1 MGRENETQETNQ
13 TTIKTLRQLRTLWTT
28 RPPEKLRL
36 LLLYHAGMDDACAND
51 TEMLCRFSDERPAF
65 V

>member
-13 TTIKTLRQLRTLWTT
+13 TTIQTLRNLQALWTT

-36 LLLYHAGMDDACAND
+36 LLLQHTGMDDACAND
-51 TEMLCRFSDERPAF
+51 PEMLCCVEDECPSLL
-65 V
+65 